1 MALQALLLLSALGN
15 PGETVLLEFT
25 TAGCAPCRMMQ
36 PVVQRLQ
43 REGYP
48 VRQVNMATDRKLA
61 AQFRVYQVPCFVMVV
76 QGREVERVVGATT
89 YTRLVSM
96 VRGRGGERTASV
108 PSPSPSG
115 LRTRSVPV
123 TVKPVAVPARTSS
136 TLSAISGDT
145 VVSPQQRALAATVRL
160 RVEDS
165 RGTSYGTG
173 TIIDRHGAD
182 ALVLTCG
189 HIFRDSAGSGTIQV
203 DFFVKGAVRTVR
215 GELVAYDA
223 QHDDIGLVSM
233 RPGVE
238 VTSVAVAAAGVTAAR
253 GQQVFA
259 IGCSRGAGPTVLSSE
274 ITGVNRFVGSPN
286 FTVRGR
292 PRDGRSGGGLFTAD
306 GQLIGLCKWAVTDA
320 DEGVY
325 AGLPAVHQQLSRAGL
340 QSLLETAVTSRSSA
354 DRGVVPTSER
364 ITPTTLSAAPRPG
377 EQEVMPVEIDRSVDR
392 QAEYAAK
399 LQAID
404 RAYEIA
410 RESLRREYQQ
420 TRATATT
427 SDMAIGNPA
436 RPLPRVAEPGSV
448 IMRGQSPQR
457 R

>member
-1 MALQALLLLSALGN
+1 MALQALLLLSVLGN

-48 VRQVNMATDRKLA
+48 VRQVNIATDRKLA

-89 YTRLVSM
+89 YTRLASM
-96 VRGRGGERTASV
+96 LRGRGGQRTVSV
-108 PSPSPSG
+108 PSRS
-115 LRTRSVPV
+115 RTISVPAQETSAV
-123 TVKPVAVPARTSS
+123 SAGARNTV
-136 TLSAISGDT
+136 L
-145 VVSPQQRALAATVRL
+145 SPQQRAMAATVRL

-189 HIFRDSAGSGTIQV
+189 HIFRDSAGSGTIQI
-203 DFFVKGAVRTVR
+203 DFFVKGAMRTVR
-215 GELVAYDA
+215 GELVGYDA
-223 QHDDIGLVSM
+223 QQDDVGLVSM

-238 VTSVAVAAAGVTAAR
+238 VTPVAVAATGVTIAR

-292 PRDGRSGGGLFTAD
+292 PTDGRSGGGLFTAE

-325 AGLPAVHQQLSRAGL
+325 AGLSAVHQQLSRAGL
-340 QSLLETAVTSRSSA
+340 QSLLKTAAASRLPAGPGVT
-354 DRGVVPTSER
+354 PTSER

-377 EQEVMPVEIDRSVDR
+377 ENEIMPVRIDSGQDR

-399 LQAID
+399 LQAIN

-410 RESLRREYQQ
+410 RESLRREYQEPQ
-420 TRATATT
+420 ATVTT
-427 SDMAIGNPA
+427 SDMAIRNPA
-436 RPLPRVAEPGSV
+436 IPLPRVAESGPA

>member
-1 MALQALLLLSALGN
+1 MALQALLLLSVLGN

-25 TAGCAPCRMMQ
+25 SAGCAPCRMMQ
-36 PVVQRLQ
+36 PVVQRLH

-48 VRQVNMATDRKLA
+48 VRQVNIATDRKLA
-61 AQFRVYQVPCFVMVV
+61 TQFRVYQVPCFVMVV

-96 VRGRGGERTASV
+96 VRDRGGERTVSV
-108 PSPSPSG
+108 PSRS
-115 LRTRSVPV
+115 RMTSVPV
-123 TVKPVAVPARTSS
+123 ALQPVSIPAKETSAVSAVARNTV
-136 TLSAISGDT
+136 L
-145 VVSPQQRALAATVRL
+145 SPQQRAMAATVRL

-189 HIFRDSAGSGTIQV
+189 HIFRDSAGSGTIQI

-223 QHDDIGLVSM
+223 QHDDVGLVSM

-238 VTSVAVAAAGVTAAR
+238 VTPVAVAAAGVTAAR

-292 PRDGRSGGGLFTAD
+292 PKDGRSGGGLFTAE

-325 AGLPAVHQQLSRAGL
+325 AGLSAVHQQLSRAGL
-340 QSLLETAVTSRSSA
+340 QSLLKTAATSHSSA
-354 DRGVVPTSER
+354 GSGEVPTSER
-364 ITPTTLSAAPRPG
+364 VTPPTLSAAPRPG
-377 EQEVMPVEIDRSVDR
+377 ANEITPVRIDSSQDR

-399 LQAID
+399 LQAIN

-410 RESLRREYQQ
+410 RESLRREYQEP
-420 TRATATT
+420 RATVTNF
-427 SDMAIGNPA
+427 DMAIRNPA
-436 RPLPRVAEPGSV
+436 IPLPRVAEPGPA

>member
-96 VRGRGGERTASV
+96 VRGRGGERTASA
-108 PSPSPSG
+108 PSRS
-115 LRTRSVPV
+115 RTRTVPV

-136 TLSAISGDT
+136 TLSAIPGDT

-354 DRGVVPTSER
+354 DPGVVPTSER

-427 SDMAIGNPA
+427 SDMASGNPA
-436 RPLPRVAEPGSV
+436 RPLPRVAEPGPV

>member
-136 TLSAISGDT
+136 TLSAIPGDT

-325 AGLPAVHQQLSRAGL
+325 AGLPAVHQQLTRAGL

-354 DRGVVPTSER
+354 GTGVIPTSER
-364 ITPTTLSAAPRPG
+364 ITPTMLSAVPRSG
-377 EQEVMPVEIDRSVDR
+377 SEVIPAGIDPSLDR

-427 SDMAIGNPA
+427 SDMASGNPA
-436 RPLPRVAEPGSV
+436 RPLPRVAEPGPV